1 MVASSF
7 GSFEELCDFFE
18 EISEEIMRD
27 DVAKSGVSIMKD
39 ILVRDLYSHPESDVY
54 VRTGELLNSVV
65 ALYNDNMSNKKRK
78 IVDIQNATSDA
89 FMPSRHPNLFGEG
102 GRNMNAWI
110 PQYIDEGH
118 GGLANFIGI
127 NYFDNTWNELD
138 ATIDKTIVLG
148 FKKRGIDAY
157 SV

>member
-1 MVASSF
+1 MVASF
-7 GSFEELCDFFE
+7 DYLEQMEVYFETVAEDVLRDEGS
-18 EISEEIMRD
+18 
-27 DVAKSGVSIMKD
+27 KKGVSIMKD
-39 ILVRDLYSHPESDVY
+39 ILIRDLYSQPESDYY

-65 ALYNDNMSNKKRK
+65 SVFNDGQSSKKKK
-78 IVDIQNATSDA
+78 IIEIKNATDEN
-89 FMPSRHPNLFGEG
+89 FMPSHHPNWFGEG
-102 GRNMNAWI
+102 RRNMNAWI

-127 NYFDNTWNELD
+127 NYFQNTWDEFDLKITD
-138 ATIDKTIVLG
+138 ALVKG